1 MHQGEYNCEIEKFL
15 EVARRSIRRGDAP
28 DMEALE
34 QGMREAALR
43 DGSRALSILLSG
55 IPDFYENSV
64 ICPECGGLME
74 NLGRREKGIISL
86 LGDGVIS
93 RMYYECV
100 NPDCKGHRFPK
111 DELLDIADTS
121 FSPGVRRLM
130 AKSGSTDAFVKG
142 SLDIKEY
149 SGIEVGT
156 KDVERISESIGKDIE
171 RWQKDE
177 RAKIL
182 TKDIP
187 IRSEKNMP
195 VMYIECDGTGVP
207 AIPAEL
213 DGRKGKQEDGSA
225 KTRESKVGCV
235 FTQTAVD
242 EKGRP
247 IRDNNSTTYIGVIET
262 AGKFGDRLE
271 AEAIR
276 RGLWNAE
283 TVVILGDGAAWI
295 RNIVGQ
301 HFCGAIQIVDFY
313 HAKEHLHK
321 LLQLLFGTQEKFKE
335 QEPIWIRW
343 FEDGNIEEIVK
354 TARQLCPDPKQT
366 CKEIEKEIGY
376 FEENVDRMRYADYK
390 KKGLFVGSGVI
401 EAGCKTVVGKRLKQ
415 SGMRWSVRG
424 ADAIIAL
431 RCCILSG
438 RFDEYWEN
446 RTAV

>member
-1 MHQGEYNCEIEKFL
+1 
-15 EVARRSIRRGDAP
+15 
-28 DMEALE
+28 MEALE

-43 DGSRALSILLSG
+43 DGSKALSMLLSE
-55 IPDFYENSV
+55 IPDYYENGIFCV
-64 ICPECGGLME
+64 VCDNLME
-74 NLGRREKGIISL
+74 NIGRREKGIITL
-86 LGDGVIS
+86 LGEGMVS
-93 RMYYECV
+93 RMYYGCV

-111 DELLDIADTS
+111 DELLDIAGTS

-130 AKSGSTDAFVKG
+130 SKSGSNDAFDKG
-142 SLDIKEY
+142 RLDLKEY

-156 KDVERISESIGKDIE
+156 KDVERISELIGKDIE
-171 RWQKDE
+171 KWQKDE
-177 RAKIL
+177 RTKIL
-182 TKDIP
+182 AQDIP
-187 IRSEKNMP
+187 VRPEKNIP
-195 VMYIECDGTGVP
+195 VMYVECDGTGVP
-207 AIPAEL
+207 AIPEEVE
-213 DGRKGKQEDGSA
+213 GRKGKQEDGSA

-235 FTQTAVD
+235 FTQTTLD

-247 IRDNNSTTYIGVIET
+247 VRDSDSTTYIGAIET
-262 AGKFGDRLE
+262 SEKFGDRLE
-271 AEAIR
+271 AEAIH

-283 TVVILGDGAAWI
+283 TVVVLGDGAVWI
-295 RNIVGQ
+295 RNIVEQ
-301 HFCGAIQIVDFY
+301 HFYGAIQIVDFY

-321 LLQLLFGTQEKFKE
+321 LLQLLFDTQEKFKE
-335 QEPIWIRW
+335 QEPIWIKW
-343 FEDGNIEEIVK
+343 FENGNIEEIVK
-354 TARQLCPDPKQT
+354 TAKQLHPDPKEV
-366 CKEIEKEIGY
+366 CKNIEKEIGY

-424 ADAIIAL
+424 ADAIISL